1 MLEDAILSGFLQK
14 QGEKG
19 LVKGWKK
26 RWFIVSPDAPK
37 YIRYQRKVSD
47 EEELGR
53 INLELVS
60 GVTPSEKNNGNEWAF
75 FVDTPNRRY
84 HLLAPDKE
92 TMMYWISGIEKVRY
106 FYFIFFF
113 LLFFFFLIVFP
124 LF

>member
-1 MLEDAILSGFLQK
+1 MHPRDS
-14 QGEKG
+14 
-19 LVKGWKK
+19 VKGWKK

-113 LLFFFFLIVFP
+113 SSFLLFFNCISFVLASFSN
-124 LF
+124 